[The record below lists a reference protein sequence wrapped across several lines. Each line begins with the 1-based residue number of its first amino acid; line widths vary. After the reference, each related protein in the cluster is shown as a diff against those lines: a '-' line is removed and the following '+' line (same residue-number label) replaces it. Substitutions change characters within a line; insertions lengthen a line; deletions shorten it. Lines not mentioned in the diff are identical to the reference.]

1 MPDYLF
7 EVSWEVCNKIGGIHT
22 VLATKSLH
30 LAEELKKHH
39 IHIGPDV
46 WRNTEKNPEFTE
58 DPSLFKS
65 WRRAAEAEGLRV
77 RVGHWNIPGN
87 PVAFLVDYTHLIARK
102 NEILTRLWTGFG
114 VDSLTGDW
122 DYVESALFGYAAG
135 EVIQSFSKFRIASGK
150 KVVAQFHEWMTGAG
164 LLYLKAS
171 NLPIGTVF
179 TTHATVMGRCV
190 SSKNLPLYD
199 GLSKLDADKLAVEYG
214 VMARHSLEK
223 ASAQQADVFTTVSDL
238 TALECKQFL
247 GRAVDVVTPNGIEE
261 KIAPEPDKMP
271 EFRAAGRAKLL
282 QVASLMSGKQYDDS
296 TLLMTTGGR
305 YEFTNKGM
313 DVVLDAL
320 SKIKEEGLA
329 GRKLAVFIMA
339 PSGNNGPDRTLLEK
353 MQNPALDYTTH
364 VTHYLVDEYDIIT
377 RRMKELHLDN
387 SKDSCVDVFFVPS
400 YLNGSDGI
408 FNMRYYEL
416 LAGMDLSVFP
426 SYYEPWGYTPL
437 ESLAFMVPTATTTTS
452 GFGIWVDDHCP
463 ADNTGKGICVIK
475 RTDGNYNQVV
485 DGVCKRIKEIAS
497 LDEKQFAAYRD
508 NAREISK
515 TALWQNNITYYK
527 EAYALAIE
535 KVIARYGKTPVFRE
549 ESANS
554 YTKMATNTPSWTRI
568 IITRQLPERLRPL
581 EELAKNLWWCW
592 NQDAIDLF
600 ESIDSKIWKDSKGN
614 PLDLLDRIKFSKYKE
629 LSNNEEFLAR
639 LDAVYANFSAYMKEK
654 ENRQGPSISYFC
666 MEYGID
672 TSLKIYSGGLGILAG
687 DYLKEASDMKVNMT
701 AVGLLYKFGYFTQKL
716 SAQGDQ
722 VSTYEPQDFSKAP
735 VTPIRDKDGKWV
747 TVSLAFPGRTMYARL
762 WKAEVGRTDLIL
774 LDTDFEDNHE
784 EDRRVT
790 HQLYGGDWENRL
802 KQEILLGM
810 GGVRALRALGI
821 NTEVYHCNEGHAA
834 FMGIERMREYVNNDN
849 LTYLEALEM
858 VRSSSLFTTHTPV
871 PAGHDAFTEDML
883 RVYLSQVTDYLK
895 CDWTAFMQLGKINAG
910 DPGEKFSMS
919 ILAANLSQEVNGV
932 SWLHGKVSQ
941 KILSNMWPGYLPE
954 ELHVSYVTNGVHY
967 PTWTAPE
974 WKKIHARVFGD
985 EFQTH
990 HYDKSCFGGIRNVPD
1005 EVIWRTR
1012 NLLRRRLIEAV
1023 KQVLSDTSATAH
1035 YSPQQIV
1042 KIKKTLRD
1050 DILTIGFARRFATYK
1065 RATLLFRNLDR
1076 LDQIINDP
1084 KHPVQFLFA
1093 GKAHPADR
1101 AGQDLIKRIIE
1112 ISKMPQFIGKVVFIP
1127 NYDISIA
1134 KLLVQGVDVWMNN
1147 PTRPQEASGTSGEKA
1162 VMNGVMHF
1170 SVLDGWWVEGYQPG
1184 AGWALPMERTYVNQD
1199 FQDELDSATIYNI
1212 IESEIAPQFYDKDN
1226 NGISTDWIATI
1237 KNTISDVA
1245 CNFTTNR
1252 MMEDYLR
1259 QYYIPL
1265 AKRTAELAKDDFQ
1278 QAREIALWKKD
1289 MRREW
1294 NSIEIIQNM
1303 RSEALATPMVLG
1315 QERFSKIVVNL
1326 GDVDPEDIGFEVV
1339 IAEQD
1344 VRGNHHIREIHEYQL
1359 AECKD
1364 GIATYQ
1370 VNVTPESTGSCEIAS
1385 RMYAKNDKLPHRQ
1398 DFELVKWL

>member
-22 VLATKSLH
+22 VLATKAPH
-30 LAEELKKHH
+30 LAGELKKHH

-46 WRNTEKNPEFTE
+46 WRNTEQNPEFTE
-58 DPSLFKS
+58 DPALFKS
-65 WRRAAEAEGLRV
+65 WRRAAENEGLRV
-77 RVGHWNIPGN
+77 RVGRWNIPGN
-87 PVAFLVDYTHLIARK
+87 PAAILVDYTHLIARK
-102 NEILTRLWTGFG
+102 NDILTSLWTRFG
-114 VDSLTGDW
+114 VDSLTGGW

-135 EVIQSFSKFRIASGK
+135 EVIRSFAKYRISSGK

-171 NLPIGTVF
+171 DLPVGTIF
-179 TTHATVMGRCV
+179 TTHATVIGRCAC
-190 SSKNLPLYD
+190 SKNIPFYDELPH
-199 GLSKLDADKLAVEYG
+199 LDADKLAAEYG
-214 VMARHSLEK
+214 VKAPHTLEK
-223 ASAQQADVFTTVSDL
+223 AAAQNADVFTTVSDL
-238 TALECKQFL
+238 AAVQCKQIL
-247 GRAVDVVTPNGIEE
+247 GRAVDIVTPNGFEE
-261 KIAPEPDKMP
+261 SIAPVPEKMP
-271 EFRAAGRAKLL
+271 ALRTTARKKLIE
-282 QVASLMSGKQYDDS
+282 VASLMSGKKYDDS
-296 TLLMTTGGR
+296 AMLVTAGGR

-320 SKIKEEGLA
+320 SMLKAEGTA
-329 GRKLAVFIMA
+329 GRKVAVFIMA
-339 PSGNNGPDRTLLEK
+339 PSGNNGPDRRLLEK
-353 MQNPALDYTTH
+353 MQNPDLDYTTA
-364 VTHYLVDEYDIIT
+364 VSHYLMDDYDIIT
-377 RRMKELHLDN
+377 HRMRELHLDN
-387 SKDSCVDVFFVPS
+387 GQDSCVDVFFIPC
-400 YLNGSDGI
+400 YLNGNDGI

-452 GFGIWVDDHCP
+452 GFGLWAIDHLP
-463 ADNTGKGICVIK
+463 ADEPHKGICVIE
-475 RTDGNYNQVV
+475 RTDRNYDEVV
-485 DGVCKRIKEIAS
+485 TGVCKRIMEIAA
-497 LDEKQFAAYRD
+497 LDGKEVDAYRN

-515 TALWQNNITYYK
+515 ISLWQNVISYYK
-527 EAYALAIE
+527 EAYSLAIE
-535 KVIARYGKTPVFRE
+535 KVIAKYGKTPVFRE
-549 ESANS
+549 DNANS
-554 YTKMATNTPSWTRI
+554 YTKMATNTPSWTRM
-568 IITRQLPERLRPL
+568 IITRQLPERLRHL

-592 NQDAIDLF
+592 NQEAIDLF
-600 ESIDSKIWKDSKGN
+600 ESIDSKLWKESKGN
-614 PLDLLDRIKFSKYKE
+614 PLELLDRIKLSKYKE
-629 LSNNEEFLAR
+629 LSGDADFLAR
-639 LDAVYANFSAYMKEK
+639 MDAVYDSFSAYMKEK
-654 ENRQGPSISYFC
+654 DSRPGPAIAYFC

-735 VTPIRDKDGKWV
+735 VTPLRDKDGKWI
-747 TVSLAFPGRTMYARL
+747 TISLAFPGRIMYARL

-774 LDTDFEDNHE
+774 LDTDVEDNHE

-821 NTEVYHCNEGHAA
+821 NADVYHCNEGHAA

-849 LTYLEALEM
+849 LSYLEALEM

-871 PAGHDAFTEDML
+871 PAGHDAFTEDIL
-883 RVYLSQVTDYLK
+883 RVYMSMIPDHLK
-895 CDWTAFMQLGKINAG
+895 CDWTAFMQLGKINAN

-941 KILSNMWPGYLPE
+941 KILANMWPGYLPE

-990 HYDKSCFGGIRNVPD
+990 HYDKSCFGGIRQVPD

-1012 NLLRRRLIEAV
+1012 NLLRRRLIDAV
-1023 KQVLSDTSATAH
+1023 KQILSDTSATAH

-1076 LDQIINDP
+1076 LDQIVNDP

-1093 GKAHPADR
+1093 GKAHPADG

-1170 SVLDGWWVEGYQPG
+1170 SVLDGWWVEGYKPG
-1184 AGWALPMERTYVNQD
+1184 AGWALQMERTYDNQE
-1199 FQDELDSATIYNI
+1199 FQNELDSATIYNI

-1226 NGISTDWIATI
+1226 NGISSDWIATI
-1237 KNTISDVA
+1237 KNTISEVA

-1252 MMEDYLR
+1252 MMEDYLN

-1265 AKRTAELAKDDFQ
+1265 SKRTAELAKEDFL

-1294 NSIEIIQNM
+1294 NSIEIISN
-1303 RSEALATPMVLG
+1303 SKNEAVASPMVLG
-1315 QERFSKIVVNL
+1315 QERISKIVVNL
-1326 GDVDPEDIGFEVV
+1326 GDVAPEDIGFEVV

-1344 VRGNHHIREIHEYQL
+1344 VNGDYHIREIHEYQL
-1359 AECKD
+1359 TDCKD

-1370 VNVTPESTGSCEIAS
+1370 SNVTPEFTGSCEVAS